1 MIDKLEVGIKYKLID
16 EDGFFKS
23 NSRNQEI
30 FNEYKD
36 KNGCLFISKVSDDGR
51 DGYSD
56 VGDIIIISEELV
68 FFEVYQS
75 PTITG
80 ESEYRVI
87 RKATNHQVC
96 DWRKGNKLYEDEFGT
111 LVRNDKRT
119 KFYTDIVEWR
129 EAVIPVAPTVIVDL
143 VSQLDTLSK
152 PELEDLLIRL
162 LDMTTAT
169 INNKDK

>member
-1 MIDKLEVGIKYKLID
+1 MIDKLEVGVKYKLVD
-16 EDGFFKS
+16 KAGYVNS
-23 NSRNQEI
+23 NNRNAELLAAHL
-30 FNEYKD
+30 ND
-36 KNGCLFISKVSDDGR
+36 NGCFTFDCIDKYDNGVIGDDIVIDVSENEHLFLSKVEDAD
-51 DGYSD
+51 
-56 VGDIIIISEELV
+56 L
-68 FFEVYQS
+68 
-75 PTITG
+75 
-80 ESEYRVI
+80 EYRVI
-87 RKATNHQVC
+87 RKDSKHQVC
-96 DWRKGNKLYEDEFGT
+96 DWRKGVKLYEDEFGT

-129 EAVIPVAPTVIVDL
+129 EVVIPVAPTVSVDL